1 MEAVDLIGLL
11 IPVTY
16 LLMLAVEARWPARD
30 FPPRRGW
37 RWLGVVFL
45 LVVATVGTVVPLL
58 LPVEWMAAHRWIDG
72 TVLGIAGGTVVGWL
86 VQSAV
91 AALWHRASHAFSPVW
106 RFGHQVH
113 HGPQR
118 IDISGS
124 VLFHPTEMV
133 VQTLIQLFV
142 TVIVL
147 GLHPVAAALVGYLVA
162 FHGFFQH
169 WNVHTPRWLGYAIQ
183 RPESHCLHHGQGVH
197 AYNYSDFPLWDML
210 CGSFRNPARHDGA
223 CGFESPAD
231 RRLVAMLAFRDVN
244 APLYGQASRGT
255 STEAAAA

>member
-16 LLMLAVEARWPARD
+16 LSMLAVEARWPARA

-37 RWLGVVFL
+37 RWLGIGFL

-58 LPVEWMAAHRWIDG
+58 LPLEWMAAHRWIDG
-72 TVLGIAGGTVVGWL
+72 TGLGIVGGALAGWL

-169 WNVHTPRWLGYAIQ
+169 WNVHTPRWLGYVIQ

-210 CGSFRNPARHDGA
+210 FGTFRNPARYDGA
-223 CGFESPAD
+223 CGFETPAD
-231 RRLVAMLAFRDVN
+231 RRLGAMLAFRDVN
-244 APLYGQASRGT
+244 APLYGQASRGAGAR
-255 STEAAAA
+255 SVAA